1 MKIFHGEALNFIIDN
16 NLFFS
21 FYREGKFDEFESR
34 KFRKEKKSISFE
46 IYRNLLNEFNEWFL
60 LDILIS

>member
-46 IYRNLLNEFNEWFL
+46 IYRNLLNEFNE
-60 LDILIS
+60 

>member
-21 FYREGKFDEFESR
+21 FYREEENEFEFR